1 MKKLFALL
9 MCVAVL
15 IATFSSCDAS
25 DVFDEIVDTAPHTD
39 SEDTPKP
46 AEKIPSGL
54 VFTSFGDGTCALT
67 GIYLNSDEAKVLTIP
82 TTSPSG
88 DKVVEVDLDF
98 GFMVPSHILKD
109 TLENEV
115 LGKMDT
121 LSQFEQM
128 QLQNFFRLYSLDD
141 HRFQNAQNSQNSE
154 AIEVIKNDWL
164 KRYPIIEK
172 EAIYVFTGATIREYV
187 AISAILDKI
196 GFDYQA
202 RMDAVREVRELARQ
216 LDATNEYVKRFLE
229 YAKYPFSFGE
239 LEEII
244 VPEGVLSVHIS
255 GATNVKKISLPNG
268 VETIEKSAFSYCS
281 SLEQINIPDTVKT
294 IVGSAFFGCEALKNV
309 VIPSSVSE
317 IGKSAFG
324 GCVSLETL
332 NIPDGVTKILE
343 NSFVDCKALRSV
355 TIPVTVTEI
364 AENAFEG
371 SGIRELIYGGTQAE
385 WNENF
390 ADLSDALADITV
402 KCTDGAIAKG

>member
-15 IATFSSCDAS
+15 IATFSSCDAF
-25 DVFDEIVDTAPHTD
+25 DVFDEIVDTSPHTD

-121 LSQFEQM
+121 LSQVEQM
-128 QLQNFFRLYSLDD
+128 QLQNFFKLYSLDD
-141 HRFQNAQNSQNSE
+141 PVIQNSE
-154 AIEVIKNDWL
+154 AIKNDWL
-164 KRYPIIEK
+164 KKYPIIEK
-172 EAIYVFTGATIREYV
+172 KAIYAFTGASAREHEV
-187 AISAILDKI
+187 ICAIFDKI

-202 RMDAVREVRELARQ
+202 RMDAVREVRELARE
-216 LDATNEYVKRFLE
+216 LDATNEDVKSFLE
-229 YAKYPFSFGE
+229 NAKYPCNYGNI
-239 LEEII
+239 EEIT
-244 VPEGVLSVHIS
+244 VPEGVLSVCIS

-268 VETIEKSAFSYCS
+268 VETIAKSAFSYCT

-294 IVGSAFFGCEALKNV
+294 IESGAF
-309 VIPSSVSE
+309 
-317 IGKSAFG
+317 
-324 GCVSLETL
+324 L
-332 NIPDGVTKILE
+332 NCT
-343 NSFVDCKALRSV
+343 SLRSIV
-355 TIPVTVTEI
+355 LPKTVTRI
-364 AENAFEG
+364 AGDVFEG

-390 ADLSDALADITV
+390 ADLSDAFADITV

>member
-25 DVFDEIVDTAPHTD
+25 DVFDEIVDTSPHTD

-88 DKVVEVDLDF
+88 DKVVEVNLDF
-98 GFMVPSHILKD
+98 GFMVPSYILKD

-121 LSQFEQM
+121 LSQLEQM
-128 QLQNFFRLYSLDD
+128 QLQNFFKLYSLDD
-141 HRFQNAQNSQNSE
+141 PVIQNSE
-154 AIEVIKNDWL
+154 AIKNDWL
-164 KRYPIIEK
+164 KKYPIIEK
-172 EAIYVFTGATIREYV
+172 EAIYAFTGASAREHEV
-187 AISAILDKI
+187 ICAIFDKI

-216 LDATNEYVKRFLE
+216 LDATNEDVKSFLE
-229 YAKYPFSFGE
+229 NAKYPCNYGNI
-239 LEEII
+239 EEIT
-244 VPEGVLSVHIS
+244 VPEGVLSVFIS
-255 GATNVKKISLPNG
+255 SATKVKKITLPNG
-268 VETIEKSAFSYCS
+268 IETIKECAFSYCT

-294 IVGSAFFGCEALKNV
+294 IKSGAFFNCM
-309 VIPSSVSE
+309 
-317 IGKSAFG
+317 
-324 GCVSLETL
+324 
-332 NIPDGVTKILE
+332 
-343 NSFVDCKALRSV
+343 ALRSV

-364 AENAFEG
+364 PENAFEG
-371 SGIRELIYGGTQAE
+371 SGIREVIYGGTQAE
-385 WNENF
+385 WNERF
-390 ADLSDALADITV
+390 ADLFDAFADITI